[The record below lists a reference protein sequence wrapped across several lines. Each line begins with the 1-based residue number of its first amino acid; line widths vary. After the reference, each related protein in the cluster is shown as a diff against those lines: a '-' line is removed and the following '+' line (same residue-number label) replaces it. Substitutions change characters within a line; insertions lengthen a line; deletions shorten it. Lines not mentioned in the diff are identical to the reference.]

1 MPGTAP
7 RRTGRAGRLLATAML
22 VTLPLVATAA
32 CSDSEPTESEQEVEE
47 GEY

>member
-7 RRTGRAGRLLATAML
+7 RRTGRLLATAML

-32 CSDSEPTESEQEVEE
+32 CSDSEPTVDDQEIEE
-47 GEY
+47 EED